1 MTDLQLRPLTADDL
15 DDVIAIQAAIIRRP
29 PGRNW
34 TKMLQDHIQHDHALS
49 FVAEKD
55 GETVGFLVGEV
66 KIGPFGQEHCG
77 WLEMVGVQ
85 PRLMGQGV
93 GKALADS
100 FFRALAERGIPDA
113 FTSVQWHSGD
123 MLAFFKALGFDRSE
137 YINLHKTVG
146 R

>member
-1 MTDLQLRPLTADDL
+1 MSDFELRPLTEDDV

-29 PGRNW
+29 AGANW
-34 TKMLQDHIQHDHALS
+34 VKMLKDHIHHDHALS
-49 FVAEKD
+49 FVAVKD

-85 PRLMGQGV
+85 PKVMGQGV
-93 GKALADS
+93 GKALAEK
-100 FFRALAERGIPDA
+100 FFQVLHERGIFDA

-137 YINLHKTVG
+137 YINLHKSVDK
-146 R
+146 

>member
-1 MTDLQLRPLTADDL
+1 MADFQIRPLTPDDL
-15 DDVIAIQAAIIRRP
+15 EDVIAIQAAIIRRQ
-29 PGRNW
+29 PGLNW
-34 TKMLQDHIQHDHALS
+34 VKMLQDHVHHDHALS
-49 FVAEKD
+49 FVAEQD
-55 GETVGFLVGEV
+55 GKTVGFLVGEV

-85 PRLMGQGV
+85 PKLMGQGV
-93 GKALADS
+93 GKALAEN
-100 FFRALAERGIPDA
+100 FFRALAERGIPDV

-137 YINLHKTVG
+137 YINLHKPIG